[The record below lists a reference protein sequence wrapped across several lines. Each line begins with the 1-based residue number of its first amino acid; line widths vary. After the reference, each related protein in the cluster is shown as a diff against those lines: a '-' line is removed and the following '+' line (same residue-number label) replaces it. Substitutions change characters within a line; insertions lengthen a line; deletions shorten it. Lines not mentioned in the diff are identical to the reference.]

1 MDCRMLGCNWEAQM
15 ETQSCKQRLCAK
27 WDNRFIENIKNF
39 IPVGLPPMCVVLVEH
54 SRIFLDIGNNLLG
67 LK

>member
-1 MDCRMLGCNWEAQM
+1 MLGCNWEAQM

-39 IPVGLPPMCVVLVEH
+39 IPVGLPPMCVVLVE
-54 SRIFLDIGNNLLG
+54 
-67 LK
+67 